1 VFTSDFFSWILRGEV
16 VSSKFLLRFL
26 IDLTRISS
34 LVRRSLHV
42 IHNHLEFAF
51 AVIRRRIK
59 GSFILQ
65 TQQLLVLWQLYL
77 VLSVQEHG
85 LKENGFDREGQFSLL
100 IEKVDLLVD
109 GHRNL
114 LIDVSSDPR
123 MLQCTLC
130 IVSD

>member
-1 VFTSDFFSWILRGEV
+1 M
-16 VSSKFLLRFL
+16 
-26 IDLTRISS
+26 
-34 LVRRSLHV
+34 RRSLHI

-77 VLSVQEHG
+77 VLSVQEHR
-85 LKENGFDREGQFSLL
+85 LKENGFDREGKFSLL

>member
-1 VFTSDFFSWILRGEV
+1 MFVWSFGIHLFPLLNSLQQSRLR
-16 VSSKFLLRFL
+16 
-26 IDLTRISS
+26 ILTRISS
-34 LVRRSLHV
+34 LMRRSLHV

-51 AVIRRRIK
+51 AVIRRRIE

-77 VLSVQEHG
+77 VLSVQEHR
-85 LKENGFDREGQFSLL
+85 LKENGFNREGKFSLL

-114 LIDVSSDPR
+114 LIDVSGDPR